1 MSRDSLLI
9 RCKMK
14 GLNFGKDAYGYQDH
28 IQSLQ
33 GAKVRIIPGIQGI
46 YYLKPQATYSRPYS
60 PTEQTVSSFMQ
71 SSKEPQDSCG
81 FDDFFNQKVE
91 HSQDKVDLIL
101 GEITG
106 RERLTSDNLIR
117 LYDDLFRVDQFRAQI
132 PFPQN
137 YLKDNTWS
145 GLNDQ
150 ELRLREQIRKELKES
165 AKDLSFPNK
174 DMRESLLEFKL
185 RNAKSH
191 MMKGVGLD
199 AIIGPEGSYKSTESD
214 MHHNQNQT

>member
-1 MSRDSLLI
+1 MSKVNL
-9 RCKMK
+9 
-14 GLNFGKDAYGYQDH
+14 GKEAYGYHNH

-33 GAKVRIIPGIQGI
+33 GASLRIIPGIE
-46 YYLKPQATYSRPYS
+46 YLRPQHSYSVPYS
-60 PTEQTVSSFMQ
+60 PTEQTVSSFMYA
-71 SSKEPQDSCG
+71 SKEPQGSAG
-81 FDDFFNQKVE
+81 FDDFFKQKIE

-106 RERLTSDNLIR
+106 RERLKTNNLIR
-117 LYDDLFRVDQFRAQI
+117 LYDDLLRVDQFRAQI
-132 PFPQN
+132 PFPQK
-137 YLKDNTWS
+137 YQKDNVWS

-150 ELRLREQIRKELKES
+150 ELRLREQIRRELKES

-191 MMKGVGLD
+191 MMEGVGLD
-199 AIIGPEGSYKSTESD
+199 AIIEPEGSYKPSESD
-214 MHHNQNQT
+214 MYGNQDQA